1 MDVEPS
7 TLATPD
13 SDADSLVSSND
24 PDDMANEQ
32 TWPTE
37 EEMQGN
43 GAPSSENGHDVMP
56 DANNGTTPKA
66 VRRIPK
72 GMSEYQAAWILDDDE
87 DEDGEERDEKDGDE
101 ETDEE
106 EEMVDAPIEDD
117 DLESRRSVAFQDL
130 DEDEEERQLAS
141 WKNRDRE
148 EQDDAEFPDEID
160 TPMDVPART
169 RFQRYRGLRSFRTSP
184 WDPYENLPRDYARIF
199 QFDDFKRV
207 ERNVKRRTESDA
219 AGVQVSGSVGGLHH
233 R

>member
-43 GAPSSENGHDVMP
+43 GAPTSENGQDVMP
-56 DANNGTTPKA
+56 DANNGTTPKT
-66 VRRIPK
+66 VRRIPT

-87 DEDGEERDEKDGDE
+87 DEDGSERDAKDGDE
-101 ETDEE
+101 EMDEE

-130 DEDEEERQLAS
+130 DEDEEERKRKKAKAKSSFLEEELAKYAQS
-141 WKNRDRE
+141 RGVNAKGKKKKRE
-148 EQDDAEFPDEID
+148 KREKLP
-160 TPMDVPART
+160 
-169 RFQRYRGLRSFRTSP
+169 L
-184 WDPYENLPRDYARIF
+184 LPRR
-199 QFDDFKRV
+199 QLR
-207 ERNVKRRTESDA
+207 
-219 AGVQVSGSVGGLHH
+219 G
-233 R
+233 